1 MALPASDAIISTTK
15 YSSREAYGGVYDGVE
30 VDVYMTAQHPASK
43 ESAGEVAVDKFYNQ
57 VEVYTDIH
65 PDFPYDFEFLPVE
78 KPKLS
83 VERESLQK
91 EKQISVDPISLK
103 GSSMKKK
110 PSFNLMLL
118 LPHLLPPAKPKF
130 LSFSLPNS
138 ANSSPRFSSTLLKKK
153 PKNESKANPPKP
165 SNLGRQHSVAD
176 HEHLA
181 RKPEVYLQR
190 SKSCGEG
197 RARASTD
204 DLDLWLT
211 APNVSEYDNRYYND
225 NFSDTEGNKDNHK
238 KTRSK
243 DAVDHEEFKC
253 GALCLFL
260 PGFGKGKSVRERKEE
275 IESHEKEMS
284 RTVSLEKFECGS
296 WASSAVTHDT
306 EDDSK
311 NLYFDLPL
319 ELIRANVNDAHSP
332 VRAAFFFDNDQKGI
346 LKKSSTKATAKK
358 CDESPRHV
366 RFSTSSPVSYPAS
379 PASCITP
386 RLRKAREDFNAFLEA
401 QGA

>member
-1 MALPASDAIISTTK
+1 MALPASDAIISATK
-15 YSSREAYGGVYDGVE
+15 YSSREAYGGIYNGVE
-30 VDVYMTAQHPASK
+30 VDVYMTSQSPATKEAAQ
-43 ESAGEVAVDKFYNQ
+43 EVADDEFYSG
-57 VEVYTDIH
+57 VEVYTDI
-65 PDFPYDFEFLPVE
+65 PTDFPYDFEFLPVE
-78 KPKLS
+78 KPGLS
-83 VERESLQK
+83 VERESLQN

-103 GSSMKKK
+103 GSSMRKS
-110 PSFNLMLL
+110 SFKLMLL
-118 LPHLLPPAKPKF
+118 PPALLLPAKPKF
-130 LSFSLPNS
+130 LSWSLPNS

-153 PKNESKANPPKP
+153 LRNGSKANSLKA
-165 SNLGRQHSVAD
+165 SNLARQHSAAD
-176 HEHLA
+176 HDHLT
-181 RKPEVYLQR
+181 KKTEIYLQR

-204 DLDLWLT
+204 DLDLWLST
-211 APNVSEYDNRYYND
+211 APIVSEYDNKYYYDSFPN
-225 NFSDTEGNKDNHK
+225 TEGNKDNHNK
-238 KTRSK
+238 NARSK
-243 DAVDHEEFKC
+243 DAGDEEFKC

-260 PGFGKGKSVRERKEE
+260 PGFGKGKPVRARKEE
-275 IESHEKEMS
+275 PEGEKVIS

-296 WASSAVTHDT
+296 WASSAVTHDN

-319 ELIRANVNDAHSP
+319 ELIRTSVNDAHSP

-346 LKKSSTKATAKK
+346 LKNSSTKATTKK

-379 PASCITP
+379 PAACITP

>member
-1 MALPASDAIISTTK
+1 MAIPASDAIISTTK

-43 ESAGEVAVDKFYNQ
+43 ESAGEAAADEFYNQ
-57 VEVYTDIH
+57 VEVYTDIP

-118 LPHLLPPAKPKF
+118 PPHLLPPAKPKF

-138 ANSSPRFSSTLLKKK
+138 ANSSPRFTSTLLKKK

-165 SNLGRQHSVAD
+165 SNLARQHSMAD
-176 HEHLA
+176 HEHLT
-181 RKPEVYLQR
+181 RKPEIYLQR

-211 APNVSEYDNRYYND
+211 APNVSEYDNRYYYD
-225 NFSDTEGNKDNHK
+225 NFSNTEGNKDNHK
-238 KTRSK
+238 NTRSK

-260 PGFGKGKSVRERKEE
+260 PGFGKGKPVRERKEE
-275 IESHEKEMS
+275 TESHEKVMS

-346 LKKSSTKATAKK
+346 LKNSSTKATAKK
-358 CDESPRHV
+358 SDESPRHV